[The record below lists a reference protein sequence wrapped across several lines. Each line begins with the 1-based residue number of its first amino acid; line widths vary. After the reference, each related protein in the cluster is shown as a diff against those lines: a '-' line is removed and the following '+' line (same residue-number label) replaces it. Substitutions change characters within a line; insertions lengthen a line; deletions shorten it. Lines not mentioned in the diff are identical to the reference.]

1 MGIRIRPANPV
12 SDRGRLISALSRFLS
27 PNSNEERF
35 DWLYQQNPFGA
46 ARVWIAEDESGCGI
60 VGVASAFPRIFQEGH
75 KSFMGFV
82 LGDFC
87 MDPRF
92 RSLGP
97 AVQLQRACLGG
108 VRENDIGLVYDFPS
122 AAMVAV
128 YSRLGMST
136 NERIVRHA
144 KHLRME
150 NLLARAIPSR
160 GASRLIGAI
169 LDMAIQVGEKKR
181 RQAVGLSF
189 ESQKEACR
197 QEFTD
202 LVPQAS
208 LSLGPCLARTAEY
221 LNWRYFRHPFKT
233 YEMIVAR
240 RGRSLSAYV
249 VYAVEGEDAAIVDL
263 FGLPDVESL
272 QSLLFFVLRVLRG
285 RKVSMV
291 SAPLLASHPWAGTFS
306 RAGFVPRESMPVL
319 LFSDRSGADGN
330 RVSKIRFLTEGD
342 RDV

>member
-1 MGIRIRPANPV
+1 MGIRIRPANLV
-12 SDRGRLISALSRFLS
+12 SDRGRLISVLSKFLS
-27 PNSNEERF
+27 SDLNGERF
-35 DWLYQQNPFGA
+35 DWLYQDNPFGP
-46 ARVWIAEDESGCGI
+46 ARAWMAEDESGCGI
-60 VGVASAFPRIFQEGH
+60 VGVASAFPRIFQKGH
-75 KSFMGFV
+75 KSFTSFV

-87 MDPRF
+87 VDPRF

-108 VRENDIGLVYDFPS
+108 VRENGIGLVYDFPS

-136 NERIVRHA
+136 SERIVRHA

-150 NLLARAIPSR
+150 NLLARAIPWR
-160 GASRLIGAI
+160 GAARLIGAVF
-169 LDMAIQVGEKKR
+169 DKAIQVGEKKR
-181 RQAVGLSF
+181 CPAVGLSF
-189 ESQKEACR
+189 ESQEEACR

-202 LVPQAS
+202 LLLQAS

-221 LNWRYFRHPFKT
+221 LNWRYFRHPFKK

-240 RGRSLSAYV
+240 RGIRLSAYV
-249 VYAVEGEDAAIVDL
+249 VYNVEGEDAAIVDL

-291 SAPLLASHPWAGTFS
+291 SAPLLASHPWADTFS

-319 LFSDRSGADGN
+319 LSAGRSGTAENDVG
-330 RVSKIRFLTEGD
+330 KIRFLTEGD